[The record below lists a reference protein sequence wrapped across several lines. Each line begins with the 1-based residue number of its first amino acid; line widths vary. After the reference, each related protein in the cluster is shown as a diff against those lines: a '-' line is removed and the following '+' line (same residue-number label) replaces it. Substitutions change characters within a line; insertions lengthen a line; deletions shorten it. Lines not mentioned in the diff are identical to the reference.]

1 MSHHHETPKDTSS
14 KPSLVAPFFLVAIV
28 AGLFIAIVNFVSAM
42 SQHEGSHEATHETTE
57 QVVAPEHATTDT
69 TSTAAEDTTAT
80 HH

>member
-42 SQHEGSHEATHETTE
+42 SQHEGGHEATHATTE
-57 QVVAPEHATTDT
+57 HVAADT
-69 TSTAAEDTTAT
+69 TSTTAEDTTAT

>member
-1 MSHHHETPKDTSS
+1 MSHHHETTKDSSS

-42 SQHEGSHEATHETTE
+42 SQHEGGHEATHATTE
-57 QVVAPEHATTDT
+57 HVVTPEHAAADTSSTT
-69 TSTAAEDTTAT
+69 AEDTTAT

>member
-42 SQHEGSHEATHETTE
+42 SEHEGGHEATEH
-57 QVVAPEHATTDT
+57 VAAPEHAAADKTH
-69 TSTAAEDTTAT
+69 TATEDTTAT

>member
-42 SQHEGSHEATHETTE
+42 SEHEGGHEANHETTE
-57 QVVAPEHATTDT
+57 HAAADT
-69 TSTAAEDTTAT
+69 THTATEDPTAT

>member
-42 SQHEGSHEATHETTE
+42 SEHEGGHETTE
-57 QVVAPEHATTDT
+57 HVVAPEHAAADT
-69 TSTAAEDTTAT
+69 THTATEDPTAT

>member
-42 SQHEGSHEATHETTE
+42 SEHEGGHEANHETTE
-57 QVVAPEHATTDT
+57 HVVAPEHAAADT
-69 TSTAAEDTTAT
+69 SHTATEDSTAT